1 MGNILYIKVL
11 IIFTTHKYFVS
22 ILTYVL
28 IMKTLFIILFVTVLI
43 AAFIAT
49 YFIRKEQENS
59 IGNKFLR
66 LIRKFDSW
74 QMMR

>member
-1 MGNILYIKVL
+1 
-11 IIFTTHKYFVS
+11 
-22 ILTYVL
+22 
-28 IMKTLFIILFVTVLI
+28 MKTLFIILVLVALL
-43 AAFIAT
+43 AAIIAT
-49 YFIRKEQENS
+49 YVIRREQENN

>member
-1 MGNILYIKVL
+1 
-11 IIFTTHKYFVS
+11 
-22 ILTYVL
+22 
-28 IMKTLFIILFVTVLI
+28 MKILFLTLLTVVVLV
-43 AAFIAT
+43 AFVAT
-49 YFIRKEQENS
+49 YFIKKEQENS

>member
-1 MGNILYIKVL
+1 
-11 IIFTTHKYFVS
+11 
-22 ILTYVL
+22 
-28 IMKTLFIILFVTVLI
+28 MKTLFIILILMALL
-43 AAFIAT
+43 AAVIAT
-49 YFIRKEQENS
+49 FIIRREQENN

>member
-1 MGNILYIKVL
+1 MNESLYQKFIYIYISQL
-11 IIFTTHKYFVS
+11 FQD

-28 IMKTLFIILFVTVLI
+28 MKILFLI
-43 AAFIAT
+43 LLTAVFLAAIAAT
-49 YFIRKEQENS
+49 YFIKKEQDNS

>member
-1 MGNILYIKVL
+1 
-11 IIFTTHKYFVS
+11 
-22 ILTYVL
+22 
-28 IMKTLFIILFVTVLI
+28 MKTLFIILVLI
-43 AAFIAT
+43 ALIAAVIAT
-49 YFIRKEQENS
+49 YMIRREQENN

>member
-1 MGNILYIKVL
+1 
-11 IIFTTHKYFVS
+11 
-22 ILTYVL
+22 
-28 IMKTLFIILFVTVLI
+28 MKTLFIILVLI
-43 AAFIAT
+43 ALVAAVIAT
-49 YFIRKEQENS
+49 YMIRREQENN

>member
-1 MGNILYIKVL
+1 
-11 IIFTTHKYFVS
+11 
-22 ILTYVL
+22 
-28 IMKTLFIILFVTVLI
+28 MKTLFIILVIVAVL
-43 AAFIAT
+43 AAVIAT
-49 YFIRKEQENS
+49 YIIRREQENN

>member
-1 MGNILYIKVL
+1 
-11 IIFTTHKYFVS
+11 
-22 ILTYVL
+22 
-28 IMKTLFIILFVTVLI
+28 MKTLFIILVLMALL
-43 AAFIAT
+43 AAVIAT
-49 YFIRKEQENS
+49 FVIRREQENN

>member
-1 MGNILYIKVL
+1 
-11 IIFTTHKYFVS
+11 
-22 ILTYVL
+22 
-28 IMKTLFIILFVTVLI
+28 MKTLFIILVLMALL
-43 AAFIAT
+43 AAVIAT
-49 YFIRKEQENS
+49 YVIRREQENN

>member
-1 MGNILYIKVL
+1 
-11 IIFTTHKYFVS
+11 
-22 ILTYVL
+22 
-28 IMKTLFIILFVTVLI
+28 MKTLFIILVLMALL
-43 AAFIAT
+43 AAIIAT
-49 YFIRKEQENS
+49 YVIRREQENN

>member
-1 MGNILYIKVL
+1 MHFVFILTFSLYLQKTP
-11 IIFTTHKYFVS
+11 IFE

-28 IMKTLFIILFVTVLI
+28 MKTLCLVISLLMI
-43 AAFIAT
+43 AAAFVAT
-49 YFIRKEQENS
+49 RYIRREQENNV
-59 IGNKFLR
+59 GNKFLR